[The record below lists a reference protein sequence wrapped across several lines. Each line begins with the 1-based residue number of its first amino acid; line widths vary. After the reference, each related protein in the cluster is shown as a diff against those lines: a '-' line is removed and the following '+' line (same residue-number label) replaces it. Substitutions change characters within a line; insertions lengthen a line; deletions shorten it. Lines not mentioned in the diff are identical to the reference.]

1 MNGPFYLTLLILLE
15 NIYLDFSHAFDSVPR
30 ERLITKLYSLGF
42 QGKLLDWINCFL
54 TGRSQC
60 VRLDDNYSS
69 LAEIISGVPQGSV
82 LGSVLFITFINDLA
96 DTVSGL
102 VKIFA
107 DDSKIDSSVEN
118 EQQQQ
123 VLQNDLDRKCDWS
136 RKWKLSFN
144 ATKCKVMHFGTNNNR
159 SRYTMLDHSDDYA
172 QVSPVIEEK
181 DLGVTFEP
189 NLKFDKHISNC

>member
-1 MNGPFYLTLLILLE
+1 
-15 NIYLDFSHAFDSVPR
+15 
-30 ERLITKLYSLGF
+30 
-42 QGKLLDWINCFL
+42 
-54 TGRSQC
+54 
-60 VRLDDNYSS
+60 
-69 LAEIISGVPQGSV
+69 
-82 LGSVLFITFINDLA
+82 
-96 DTVSGL
+96 

-107 DDSKIDSSVEN
+107 NDSKIYSSVEN

-123 VLQNDLDRKCDWS
+123 VLQNDLHVDRLHVCDWS

-159 SRYTMLDHSDDYA
+159 SRYTLLDHSDDYMYV

-181 DLGVTFEP
+181 DLGITFEP